1 MTFWKKLTH
10 VIPSVRRASERDM
23 QEEVESLREMAG
35 PGALGNLTL
44 AVEDAR
50 SELTWI
56 SLERL
61 GQDLRYAIRI
71 LVKNFSF
78 TVLCVL
84 TLALGIGA
92 TSTIVSWIN
101 GTLLNPIPGAQRTRE
116 IVSLTRGD
124 LSDSPTPPYSY
135 PDLLD
140 LKRQN
145 SSFAGLLG
153 YHNQPMGLTG
163 NGRPVRVWVTYVTA
177 EYFRVL
183 GVVPATGRVFSG
195 DEDAAPGSGG
205 VTVLNYATWQS
216 QFGGD
221 PSIVGRTIQIN
232 RYPVTIIGVAPK
244 EFQGAMPAV
253 RSDLWLPVTMDR
265 VISGDRRI
273 LDRGTSWLNVLGR
286 LKPGVTRVTA
296 QQEMNALVQRL
307 VQQYPSDHRGPNQVV
322 LDPMWRSP
330 FGGNVY
336 FATLLPILLSVAILV
351 LLLAC
356 ANVAN
361 LLLVRAIARR
371 KEIAIRL
378 AIGCSRARLVRQ
390 LVVEAILIAV
400 AGGIVASLLTLWTS
414 RLLAGFV
421 PSSRDVAIGL
431 NITVDGFVVT
441 ATFIVALFST
451 MVFGIVPAIRATH
464 VDPIATI
471 KEEAGSI
478 AGGVGRSR
486 VAWALVVTQVAL
498 SLLLLVSAGLFVRSL
513 QNAQRLNPGFD
524 PHHVMTAAFDLWP
537 AGYSSSTGTTLQKEL
552 LRKIAALPGVEAVTM
567 TDWLPLGFTRRTT
580 TVNVDGYVAQE
591 HESMEIR
598 IANVGPAYLRTLRNP
613 ILAGRDIAATDVRG
627 SQPVAIVNRAFA
639 DRYWR
644 GEDPIGKRI
653 AVRSQ
658 WRTVIGIAET
668 ARYRRLDE
676 SPEPFVFIPILQD
689 YDSDVVLLVRSA
701 VDRAALMPMVE
712 QAVHEL
718 DPELPVFDVSTMDS
732 QVRVSSTFQR
742 IAGSFIGSFGLISLL
757 LASVGLY
764 AVVAYTTR
772 QRTHEIGIRMALG
785 ARHERIFAQVVSQGL
800 RMTGI
805 GLLIGLTF
813 SLVLTRFLRGQLLG
827 VTPVDLPTYAAVALL
842 LVVIAA
848 VACLVPALRAARV
861 EPVVALRHE

>member
-1 MTFWKKLTH
+1 MKDE
-10 VIPSVRRASERDM
+10 I
-23 QEEVESLREMAG
+23 ESLREMAG

-56 SLERL
+56 SLDRL
-61 GQDLRYAIRI
+61 GQDLRYAVRI
-71 LVKNFSF
+71 LVKSFSF
-78 TVLCVL
+78 TALCVL

-92 TSTIVSWIN
+92 TSTIFSWIN
-101 GTLLNPIPGAQRTRE
+101 GTLLNPIPGAQRARE

-140 LKRQN
+140 LKREN
-145 SSFAGLLG
+145 TTFTGLLG
-153 YHNQPMGLTG
+153 YHHEPMGLTG
-163 NGRPVRVWVTYVTA
+163 SGRPVRVWGTYVTA
-177 EYFRVL
+177 DYFRIL
-183 GVVPATGRVFSG
+183 GVNPAIGRAFSG
-195 DEDAAPGSGG
+195 NEDATPGSGA
-205 VTVLNYATWQS
+205 VTVLNYALWQS

-221 PSIVGRTIQIN
+221 PSIIGRAIQIN
-232 RYPVTIIGVAPK
+232 RHPVTIIGVAPK
-244 EFQGAMPAV
+244 QFQGAMPAV
-253 RSDLWLPVTMDR
+253 RSDLWLPLTMDP
-265 VISGDRRI
+265 VITGGRRI
-273 LDRGTSWLNVLGR
+273 LDRRTSWLNVLGR
-286 LKPGVTRVTA
+286 IKPGATRVNA
-296 QQEMNALVQRL
+296 QQEMNVLVQRL
-307 VQQYPSDHRGPNQVV
+307 VQQYPNDHRGPNQVV

-336 FATLLPILLSVAILV
+336 FATLLPILLAMAILV

-371 KEIAIRL
+371 REIAIRL
-378 AIGCSRARLVRQ
+378 AIGCSRAQLVRQ
-390 LVVEAILIAV
+390 LLIEAILIAV
-400 AGGIVASLLTLWTS
+400 AGGIVASLLTVWTS

-421 PSSRDVAIGL
+421 PSTRDVATGL
-431 NITVDGFVVT
+431 NITVDAFDVI
-441 ATFIVALFST
+441 ATFFVALFST
-451 MVFGIVPAIRATH
+451 VVIGIVPAIRAAH
-464 VDPIATI
+464 VDPIVTL
-471 KEEAGSI
+471 KEEAGTV

-486 VAWALVVTQVAL
+486 LAWSLVVTQVAL

-513 QNAQRLNPGFD
+513 QNAQRFNPGFD
-524 PHHVMTAAFDLWP
+524 PHNVMTAAFDLKP
-537 AGYSSSTGTTLQKEL
+537 GGYSSSTGAAFQKEL
-552 LRKIAALPGVEAVTM
+552 LRKVAALPGVEAVTVS
-567 TDWLPLGFTRRTT
+567 DWLPLGFSRRTT
-580 TVNVDGYVAQE
+580 DVRVDGYIPQE

-598 IANVGPAYLRTLRNP
+598 ISRVGPDYLRTLRNP
-613 ILAGRDIAATDVRG
+613 VLAGRDIAAQDLDD

-639 DRYWR
+639 ERYWK
-644 GEDPIGKRI
+644 GADPIGRRVE
-653 AVRSQ
+653 VRSR
-658 WRTVIGIAET
+658 WRTVVGVAET

-676 SPEPFVFIPILQD
+676 PPEPFVFVPLLQD
-689 YDSDVVLLVRSA
+689 YDSDVVLLVRSS
-701 VDRAALMPMVE
+701 VERAALMPIVE

-742 IAGSFIGSFGLISLL
+742 IAGSSIGSFGLISLL

-785 ARHERIFAQVVSQGL
+785 ARRERIFTQVVSQGL

-805 GLLIGLTF
+805 GLLIGLTL
-813 SLVLTRFLRGQLLG
+813 SAVLTRFLRGQLLG

-848 VACLVPALRAARV
+848 LACLLPAVHAAQV
-861 EPVVALRHE
+861 EPVVALHHE